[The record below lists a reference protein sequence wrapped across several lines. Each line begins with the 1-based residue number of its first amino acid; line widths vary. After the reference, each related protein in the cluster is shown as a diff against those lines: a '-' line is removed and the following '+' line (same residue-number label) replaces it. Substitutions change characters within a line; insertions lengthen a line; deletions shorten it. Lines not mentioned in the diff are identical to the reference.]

1 MESTTDTAPAVE
13 KPKDPIRVARSLRA
27 AETRRANTARRVATV
42 LERYPL
48 MGQNALLTKAEIAR
62 IKDCS
67 LATVERRIADGT
79 LKVVKGRWLV
89 RARKADVERMP

>member
-1 MESTTDTAPAVE
+1 MERRADAAPAVDR
-13 KPKDPIRVARSLRA
+13 PKDPMRVARSLRA
-27 AETRRANTARRVATV
+27 AETRRANSARRVATV

-48 MGQNALLTKAEIAR
+48 MGPNALLTKAEIAR

-67 LATVERRIADGT
+67 LATVERRIADGS
-79 LKVVKGRWLV
+79 LKVIKGRWLV

>member
-1 MESTTDTAPAVE
+1 MLDCPMLVE
-13 KPKDPIRVARSLRA
+13 KPKNLTCVAHSLRA
-27 AETRRANTARRVATV
+27 AETRRANIARRIGTV
-42 LERYPL
+42 LERYPM
-48 MGQNALLTKAEIAR
+48 MGPNALLTKAEIAR

-67 LATVERRIADGT
+67 LATVERRIADGS